1 MDYIGILLKTLEI
14 QVNNNSSRFL
24 NIFQQLAIIFSNDFM
39 KYFPLA
45 GRSEAVV
52 DRCSGLRAGGRLE
65 VEQQRPTCGGFR
77 LDEEQSPTL
86 QRSQI
91 RELHEDQSGTLS
103 LVEIRRDTVR

>member
-1 MDYIGILLKTLEI
+1 MDYLGILLKTLEI
-14 QVNNNSSRFL
+14 QVKNNSSRFL
-24 NIFQQLAIIFSNDFM
+24 NIFKQLAFIFSNDFM

-86 QRSQI
+86 QI
-91 RELHEDQSGTLS
+91 RELHKDQSGALS
-103 LVEIRRDTVR
+103 LVVIRRDTVR